1 MANNYQQFS
10 VSINDL
16 TSDEYAWLDK
26 LLDAMNEAPELMMD
40 PTGESDEELV
50 AKWDKFVEQVG
61 GNFSELVKAIAYDD
75 SGDKGYWG
83 QIELSKARDGM
94 TGEHLEHYLWL
105 YEEESC
111 NLESPVELIH
121 QFFKRWRPTEYLVLS
136 WAETCSKMRVDE
148 FGGGEVL
155 ITGDW
160 VYWPPRHL
168 DRIGELYT
176 KTKQADVSVTDADKI
191 VEEMLR
197 LQKLAKHMPN
207 AVEGTEP

>member
-10 VSINDL
+10 VSVNDL
-16 TSDEYAWLDK
+16 TDEEHAWLDK
-26 LLDAMNEAPELMMD
+26 LLQAMADAPEILLD
-40 PTGESDEELV
+40 SENVGEGGEELI
-50 AKWDKFVEQVG
+50 ADWKKFTEQLGVEL
-61 GNFSELVKAIAYDD
+61 SDIVKAIAYDD

-83 QIELSKARDGM
+83 QTSLSK
-94 TGEHLEHYLWL
+94 TGEASYKPSLWL

-111 NLESPVELIH
+111 SLESPIELIH
-121 QFFKRWRPTEYLVLS
+121 QFFKKFRPTDYLILS

-176 KTKQADVSVTDADKI
+176 KTKQAGNKMDLPSPSVHF
-191 VEEMLR
+191 EE
-197 LQKLAKHMPN
+197 K
-207 AVEGTEP
+207 TEP

>member
-16 TSDEYAWLDK
+16 TDEEHAWLDK
-26 LLDAMNEAPELMMD
+26 LLQAMAAAPEILLD
-40 PTGESDEELV
+40 SENVGEGGEELI
-50 AKWDKFVEQVG
+50 ADWKKFTERF
-61 GNFSELVKAIAYDD
+61 GNELFYIVTAIAYDD

-83 QIELSKARDGM
+83 QTSLSK
-94 TGEHLEHYLWL
+94 TGEASYKPSLWL

-111 NLESPVELIH
+111 NLESPIELIH
-121 QFFKRWRPTEYLVLS
+121 QFFKKFRPTEYLVLS

-176 KTKQADVSVTDADKI
+176 KTKQAGNKMDLPSPSVHF
-191 VEEMLR
+191 EE
-197 LQKLAKHMPN
+197 K
-207 AVEGTEP
+207 TEP

>member
-16 TSDEYAWLDK
+16 TTEEHAWLDK
-26 LLDAMNEAPELMMD
+26 LLQAMADAPEILLD

-61 GNFSELVKAIAYDD
+61 GNFSELVTAIAYDD

-83 QIELSKARDGM
+83 QVVLSEARNST
-94 TGEHLEHYLWL
+94 TGDHLNHYLWL
-105 YEEESC
+105 YEEEGC

-121 QFFKRWRPTEYLVLS
+121 QFFKKFRPTDYLILS

-168 DRIGELYT
+168 HNMAVIYADA
-176 KTKQADVSVTDADKI
+176 KQAGKTMTA
-191 VEEMLR
+191 EEA
-197 LQKLAKHMPN
+197 LAIIEERM
-207 AVEGTEP
+207 EP

>member
-16 TSDEYAWLDK
+16 TDEEHAWLDK
-26 LLDAMNEAPELMMD
+26 LLQAMADAPEILLD
-40 PTGESDEELV
+40 SENVGEGGEELI
-50 AKWDKFVEQVG
+50 ADWKKFTEQLG
-61 GNFSELVKAIAYDD
+61 IELSDIVKAIAYDD
-75 SGDKGYWG
+75 SGDKGYGG
-83 QIELSKARDGM
+83 QIVLSKERAGSFM
-94 TGEHLEHYLWL
+94 TGEQLSHYLWL
-105 YEEESC
+105 YEEEGC
-111 NLESPVELIH
+111 NLESPIELIH
-121 QFFKRWRPTEYLVLS
+121 QFFKKFRPTDYLILS

-176 KTKQADVSVTDADKI
+176 KTKQAGNKMDLPSPSVHF
-191 VEEMLR
+191 EE
-197 LQKLAKHMPN
+197 K
-207 AVEGTEP
+207 TEP

>member
-16 TSDEYAWLDK
+16 TDEEHAWLDK
-26 LLDAMNEAPELMMD
+26 LLQAMADAPEILLD
-40 PTGESDEELV
+40 SENVGEGGEELI
-50 AKWDKFVEQVG
+50 ADWKKFTERF
-61 GNFSELVKAIAYDD
+61 GNELFYIVTAIAYDD

-83 QIELSKARDGM
+83 QTSLSKVARSF
-94 TGEHLEHYLWL
+94 TGEASYKPSLWL

-111 NLESPVELIH
+111 NLESPIELIH
-121 QFFKRWRPTEYLVLS
+121 QFFKKFRPTEYLVLS

-176 KTKQADVSVTDADKI
+176 KTKQAGNKMDLPSPSVHF
-191 VEEMLR
+191 EE
-197 LQKLAKHMPN
+197 K
-207 AVEGTEP
+207 TEP

>member
-16 TSDEYAWLDK
+16 TDEEHAWLDK
-26 LLDAMNEAPELMMD
+26 LLQAMADAPEILLD
-40 PTGESDEELV
+40 SENVGEGGEELI
-50 AKWDKFVEQVG
+50 ADWKKFTEQLGVEL
-61 GNFSELVKAIAYDD
+61 SDIVKAIAYDD

-83 QIELSKARDGM
+83 QTSLSK
-94 TGEHLEHYLWL
+94 TGEASYKPSLWL

-121 QFFKRWRPTEYLVLS
+121 QFFKRHQFFKKFRPTEYLVLS

-148 FGGGEVL
+148 FGGGECL

-168 DRIGELYT
+168 HNMAVIYADA
-176 KTKQADVSVTDADKI
+176 KQAGKTMTA
-191 VEEMLR
+191 EEA
-197 LQKLAKHMPN
+197 LAIIEERM
-207 AVEGTEP
+207 EP